1 MKRFDNDLAYLQQR
15 IHEMGDLARAMVV
28 LAAQAVKDRTTDV
41 FDDMAALESRLN
53 RMQMEIDH
61 HAIRMLTVYG
71 PVAADLRYVLV
82 ATHMTSQ
89 LERMGDQCTNVCESL
104 RLMTSDPQQH
114 PMLAKLPKMAD
125 LVCEIVDDSLAAF
138 FSRNVEKAVVTRSH
152 DDLVDTLNEQI
163 MKELLTDDVLQEVL
177 AGARGIAD
185 AVAQILIAR
194 YLERVADQ
202 ATNICKEVIYMV
214 RGDDVRHTPKSPRPQ
229 TEADPS

>member
-1 MKRFDNDLAYLQQR
+1 MRRFDHDLEYLQQR
-15 IHEMGDLARAMVV
+15 LREMGDLARSMVG
-28 LAAQAVKDRTTDV
+28 LAANAVRDRTKDV

-89 LERMGDQCTNVCESL
+89 LERMGDQAMNVCESL

-114 PMLAKLPKMAD
+114 PMLSKVQKMGE
-125 LVCEIVDDSLAAF
+125 LVCGMVDDALDAF
-138 FSRNVEKAVVTRSH
+138 FTRNVEKAILTRSH
-152 DDLVDTLNEQI
+152 DDMVDALNEQI
-163 MKELLTDDVLQEVL
+163 MKELLTDDVLREVL
-177 AGARGIAD
+177 EGARGIAD

-194 YLERVADQ
+194 YLERTADQ

-214 RGDDVRHTPKSPRPQ
+214 RGDDVRHTPKGPRADSGSP
-229 TEADPS
+229 